1 MAYHTR
7 TMPIQLKCFTLNYC
21 RESMVEILKLY
32 ESSVICKFEAGH
44 GSSLSWDITSL
55 FNFNIFQEKVKI
67 HQRSP
72 LGWFSFPFN
81 FFFFNLGL
89 FPLQM

>member
-32 ESSVICKFEAGH
+32 ESNVICKFEAGH

-55 FNFNIFQEKVKI
+55 FNFNIFLEKVKI
-67 HQRSP
+67 LSV
-72 LGWFSFPFN
+72 
-81 FFFFNLGL
+81 
-89 FPLQM
+89 